1 MRYNL
6 GLKITMN
13 QDLQLFTSTATAVF
27 LEASPFLLLGALLSS
42 VFEVYLPQ
50 ESIERYLPNGLLL
63 GVLFGLSAGMLI
75 PTCECGVVTIVR
87 RLLKKGVPP
96 HVAMT
101 YMLSAPVI
109 NPLTLAA
116 TYVAFR
122 GNIWMV
128 LGRIGMVAVCAS
140 CLGLAL
146 ARINPV
152 LLLRGREPEPDLCD
166 HGHTNGNPAN
176 ANHMPHANLEGAH
189 GCGCSCA
196 VPNGSR
202 LIRVFQLTASEFLD
216 MGTYLILGALAVS
229 FFRTFLHQEW
239 LAFFQNNV
247 FLAIG
252 MMMLLAFFLS
262 ICSQADA
269 FVAASFVTFPAMAQ
283 LSFVAL
289 GPMVDLKLVTMYAA
303 VFRKR
308 IALTL
313 IVVPII
319 LIYILSLLIGIMTRS

>member
-1 MRYNL
+1 MHPE
-6 GLKITMN
+6 
-13 QDLQLFTSTATAVF
+13 LQLFTSTATAVF

-42 VFEVYLPQ
+42 LFEVYLPDDF
-50 ESIERYLPNGLLL
+50 IENYLPNGLFL
-63 GVLFGLSAGMLI
+63 GLLFGLSAGLI
-75 PTCECGVVTIVR
+75 VPTCECGVVSIVR
-87 RLLKKGVPP
+87 RLLKKGLPP

-116 TYVAFR
+116 TYIAFR
-122 GNIWMV
+122 GHMGMV
-128 LGRIGMVAVCAS
+128 LGRIGIVAACAS

-146 ARINPV
+146 ARTDPV
-152 LLLRGREPEPDLCD
+152 LLLRGMEAEPDLCG
-166 HGHTNGNPAN
+166 HGHNHGNLAN
-176 ANHMPHANLEGAH
+176 ANHMPSANLEAAH

-196 VPNGSR
+196 VPEGSR
-202 LIRVFQLTASEFLD
+202 LMRVFQHTASEFLD
-216 MGTYLILGALAVS
+216 MGTYLILGALAVGV
-229 FFRTFLHQEW
+229 FRALLHQEW
-239 LAFFQNNV
+239 LAFFQDNLY
-247 FLAIG
+247 LAIG

-269 FVAASFVTFPAMAQ
+269 FVAASFVTFPAVAQ

-308 IALTL
+308 IALLL

-319 LIYILSLLIGIMTRS
+319 LIYILSLLLGMMTR

>member
-1 MRYNL
+1 MS
-6 GLKITMN
+6 MN

-42 VFEVYLPQ
+42 VFEVFLPQ
-50 ESIERYLPNGLLL
+50 DFIEKYLPNGLLL
-63 GVLFGLSAGMLI
+63 GLLFGLSAGMLI
-75 PTCECGVVTIVR
+75 PTCECGVVSIAR
-87 RLLKKGVPP
+87 RLLKKGLPP

-116 TYVAFR
+116 TYIAFR
-122 GNIWMV
+122 GHIWMV
-128 LGRIGMVAVCAS
+128 LGRIGMVAACAS

-146 ARINPV
+146 ARTNPV
-152 LLLRGREPEPDLCD
+152 LLMRRMEAEPDLCD
-166 HGHTNGNPAN
+166 HGHTNGNHAK
-176 ANHMPHANLEGAH
+176 ANHMPHANLEAAP

-196 VPNGSR
+196 VPKGSR
-202 LIRVFQLTASEFLD
+202 LIRVFQHTASEFLD
-216 MGTYLILGALAVS
+216 MGTYLILGALAVG
-229 FFRTFLHQEW
+229 FFRAVLHQEW
-239 LAFFQNNV
+239 LTFFQDNV

-252 MMMLLAFFLS
+252 IMMLLAFFLS

-269 FVAASFVTFPAMAQ
+269 FVAASFVTFPAVAQ

-319 LIYILSLLIGIMTRS
+319 LIYILSLLIGIMTR